1 MKILSLPTCFS
12 YWLTCISG
20 RFGWC
25 FQGMPAGLLGW
36 DKVGWMVGGENDG
49 GDEGT
54 DNSTWSTMELGVWQG
69 IRLRRIGARGLLSE
83 VSLPFCEG
91 PFKWVYMIRSHFVKT
106 IFFYSWECHAHIQ
119 WTIISISFH
128 PPSLPFSSNNQSFS
142 QLHLVFWNF
151 WNSGKSNYDCPS
163 VHICEALCW
172 NMRNLLSRSPYKK
185 KKTNFHL
192 GMSSWKMESVCK
204 NAHNASIKL
213 SCLFYSSFENFRI
226 AGTR

>member
-54 DNSTWSTMELGVWQG
+54 DNSTWSTTELGVWQG
-69 IRLRRIGARGLLSE
+69 IRLRSIGARGLLSE

-106 IFFYSWECHAHIQ
+106 IFFILENVIHIY
-119 WTIISISFH
+119 
-128 PPSLPFSSNNQSFS
+128 N
-142 QLHLVFWNF
+142 
-151 WNSGKSNYDCPS
+151 
-163 VHICEALCW
+163 E
-172 NMRNLLSRSPYKK
+172 LLSPSRSILLLFHFPL
-185 KKTNFHL
+185 TTSHSLNF
-192 GMSSWKMESVCK
+192 
-204 NAHNASIKL
+204 I
-213 SCLFYSSFENFRI
+213 LFFEIFETLVNPIMIAPVYIYVRPS
-226 AGTR
+226 AGTWETYWVDLLTRKKRQIFI